1 MSETKCKQQ
10 LLLEKMDELKVKM
23 NNLTNEFN
31 QLKLQINPFVP
42 VATDIYFSL
51 KKSKSVWEIKLF
63 INQFIIK
70 TKLSS

>member
-23 NNLTNEFN
+23 NNLTNKFN

-42 VATDIYFSL
+42 VATDIYSSL
-51 KKSKSVWEIKLF
+51 KKSKSV
-63 INQFIIK
+63 
-70 TKLSS
+70 